1 MTSTYRNTTS
11 SESHCTENSPTHS
24 PIIVPPAKHCLSCAL
39 TCQIVFDYV
48 RVNGWSMSI
57 VRVEDD
63 TFQTGTETRPSIL
76 RFYVNNYGARPFKD
90 VSFNGNHYQLEF
102 IEFYLPAVHEMPA
115 DQDDDANDDE
125 SDSSNNVEYELEMV
139 LCHRIVDPEAR
150 ATKWLNVSV
159 FAEAQP
165 SYSLTNTFFY
175 QLINTVLV
183 SANAQSTNIYNSSHL
198 SNDSAE
204 FMPHISWT
212 KPVVNNSHQKAVDR
226 AGSSTTNGSPAVSID
241 VGKNWTPYHALPAN
255 KAFYSYNGE
264 FVYAPCKF
272 SADDE
277 VMWVIMQQP
286 VSIHKSE
293 YDVLRAVVASSDAS
307 HNFNYNNG
315 TNYLAHSPAHGR
327 NVMYNN
333 GALVVGNQDQDKF
346 IIKCVK
352 ASDRATPHRAYG
364 SEAEEVQA
372 LQDQLSVDSKSA
384 MHTIFQAP
392 TSPISAIMFC
402 LVISIVLFAIF
413 ASSNFAHQTLGEMAN
428 KKDDVQMG
436 MIILV
441 SIAMFVLYGMSF
453 ALASAV
459 VGLQPIMVFVCAFVL
474 MGWNATVTKFLVR
487 KSTEYYVNANNEKY
501 RIAYKILSWVIWI
514 GAMVMVMMFIGLGFT
529 LSFSPLYYLNGSVTP
544 FYKHFFKTGSGDT
557 ETVYIGKQA
566 TLVLNFAG
574 YRLNYYNEGSKRFDD
589 NYMAL
594 PKEFLNLYGHLR
606 VKTDVDGPD
615 GKSSRIEKKQ
625 QTSEFFE
632 DTLRLFECL
641 EKYDTFMKRDHTKPL
656 DCLVE
661 AVKETLAE
669 TDRTQLESEA
679 KKMDWYS
686 SIASPDDKQSNV
698 PASFTYVLDDVG
710 AFKSSMRRINPDFYN
725 FMLTATHP

>member
-1 MTSTYRNTTS
+1 MQSTLRTQNTTS
-11 SESHCTENSPTHS
+11 SKSHCAENSPTHS
-24 PIIVPPAKHCLSCAL
+24 PIIVPHAKHCLSCAL
-39 TCQIVFDYV
+39 TCQIKFDYM
-48 RVNGWSMSI
+48 RVDGWSMSI

-63 TFQTGTETRPSIL
+63 TFQTGSAKRPSIL

-90 VSFNGNHYQLEF
+90 VTFNGNHYQLEF
-102 IEFYLPAVHEMPA
+102 IEFYLPAVHKMPA
-115 DQDDDANDDE
+115 DQDDADDDDDE
-125 SDSSNNVEYELEMV
+125 SDPSNNVEYELEMV
-139 LCHRIVDPEAR
+139 MCHRIVDTDAR

-204 FMPHISWT
+204 FMPHIRWT
-212 KPVVNNSHQKAVDR
+212 KPVVNNSPQKAVDR
-226 AGSSTTNGSPAVSID
+226 ASSNTTKGSPAVSIE

-264 FVYAPCKF
+264 FVYSPCKF

-277 VMWVIMQQP
+277 VLWVIMQQP

-293 YDVLRAVVASSDAS
+293 YDVLRAVVASSDQQ
-307 HNFNYNNG
+307 HNFMYNNG
-315 TNYLAHSPAHGR
+315 AEYLAHSPAHGR

-352 ASDRATPHRAYG
+352 ASDRAKPHRAYG
-364 SEAEEVQA
+364 SDAEEVNA

-384 MHTIFQAP
+384 MHTVFQAP

-402 LVISIVLFAIF
+402 LVIGVMLFAVF

-436 MIILV
+436 MIILICV
-441 SIAMFVLYGMSF
+441 AMFVLYGLSF
-453 ALASAV
+453 ALASVV
-459 VGLQPIMVFVCAFVL
+459 VGFQPILVFVCAFIF

-487 KSTEYYVNANNEKY
+487 KSTDYYAYNEKY
-501 RIAYKILSWVIWI
+501 KIAFKILSWILWV
-514 GAMVMVMMFIGLGFT
+514 GAMLLVFLFVNSGFA
-529 LSFSPLYYLNGSVTP
+529 LSFAPLHYLNSSVTP
-544 FYKHFFKTGSGDT
+544 QYKYFFKTGSGDT
-557 ETVYIGKQA
+557 ETIYIGKQA
-566 TLVLNFAG
+566 TLVLDFAG
-574 YRLNYYNEGSKRFDD
+574 YRLNYYNESSKRFDD

-594 PKEFLNLYGHLR
+594 PKEFVSLYGHLR
-606 VKTDVDGPD
+606 VKTVVDGPS
-615 GKSSRIEKKQ
+615 GKRKSHSVKKDYNA
-625 QTSEFFE
+625 ELFM
-632 DTLRLFECL
+632 DALRMFECL

-656 DCLVE
+656 DCLVNAVEE
-661 AVKETLAE
+661 ALAE
-669 TDRTQLESEA
+669 NDRAQLITEA
-679 KKMDWYS
+679 KELGWWYS
-686 SIASPDDKQSNV
+686 KEDYSPEKYKV
-698 PASFTYVLDDVG
+698 AVTYVIDDVV
-710 AFKSSMRRINPDFYN
+710 AFKSSIRRQNPDFYN
-725 FMLTATHP
+725 FMLTATQP